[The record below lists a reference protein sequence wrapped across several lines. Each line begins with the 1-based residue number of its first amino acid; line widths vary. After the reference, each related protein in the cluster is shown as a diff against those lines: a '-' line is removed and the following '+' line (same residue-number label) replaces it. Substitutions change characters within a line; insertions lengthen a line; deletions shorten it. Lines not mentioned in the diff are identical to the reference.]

1 MANGIKGITIEFK
14 GDTTQLG
21 KALSSVNKQIRDTDS
36 ALREVDKA
44 LKLDPTN
51 TELLAQK
58 EALLAKQVEQVADKL
73 ELQQSAAV
81 EAAQALEE
89 GTISQE
95 EYAKLAAQISETSSR
110 LGELESEASGAAGG
124 LDEAADSAG
133 DVADSTEEAGE
144 AAEESGESF
153 LNWGE
158 IVAGAAEAAVV
169 AITAVVAAVTAA
181 SVALGSATLET
192 ASLADE
198 ILTLSTVTGISTETI
213 QAMNY
218 ASELL
223 DVSTDTMTGSMTR
236 LLRTMNSANE
246 GSESALE
253 GFQALGVSI
262 TDEAGNLRDNEDVFW
277 DVIDAL
283 GQIDNETER
292 DAAAMELLGRSA
304 QELNPLI
311 EAGSGAFEELRQE
324 AEETGYIMSG
334 DTLDAFG
341 ELDDNMQRLKNGATA
356 ARNAIGQIL
365 LPVLTDLSSEGVS
378 LLNDFTNAVLATD
391 GDISQLG
398 DVIDTMVPEVISLID
413 SYLPMLIE
421 IGGTII
427 GSIASS
433 LLDNMGLILTS
444 AGELILTIGQ
454 GIIDH
459 LGDLA
464 PVISSLLVQLAFF
477 ITDNLNT
484 VLLAAVQIIVA
495 ITQGLAEAAPE
506 LIPAIVDCVLLMVQ
520 TLLGPDCLPPLI
532 LAAQELLMGIVEG
545 LILATPDI
553 LESIPPLVESII
565 QSFAELG
572 PALVDNAY
580 EWGMDMI
587 SSLVNGI
594 EQALPLLASGAAG
607 AAGTIAAYLHHTTP
621 EKGPLKDDDQW
632 GSDFIDNFITGMNS
646 EDAALERALIQ
657 QGNVIYNGMSQD
669 YSGQLAGIASA
680 LNSIGSA
687 GGGMPSVI
695 NLYMGTTR
703 VGSVVVDA
711 MNTEYYLS
719 GGN

>member
-21 KALSSVNKQIRDTDS
+21 KALSSVNKQIRETDS

-124 LDEAADSAG
+124 LDEAAGSA
-133 DVADSTEEAGE
+133 DEVADSAEEAGA
-144 AAEESGESF
+144 AAEESGASF
-153 LNWGE
+153 EEWGSI
-158 IVAGAAEAAVV
+158 IVGAAEAGAV
-169 AITAVVAAVTAA
+169 AVAAVTAA
-181 SVALGSATLET
+181 VTAAAVALGSATLET

-198 ILTLSTVTGISTETI
+198 INTLSTVTGISTETI

-253 GFQALGVSI
+253 GFQSLGVSI

-283 GQIDNETER
+283 GEIDNETER

-341 ELDDNMQRLKNGATA
+341 ALDDNMQRLNNGATA
-356 ARNAIGQIL
+356 ARNAVGQIL

-378 LLNDFTNAVLATD
+378 LLNEFTNAVLDTD
-391 GDISQLG
+391 GLS
-398 DVIDTMVPEVISLID
+398 EH
-413 SYLPMLIE
+413 LPRAIRRKTE
-421 IGGTII
+421 T
-427 GSIASS
+427 
-433 LLDNMGLILTS
+433 
-444 AGELILTIGQ
+444 
-454 GIIDH
+454 
-459 LGDLA
+459 A
-464 PVISSLLVQLAFF
+464 P
-477 ITDNLNT
+477 
-484 VLLAAVQIIVA
+484 
-495 ITQGLAEAAPE
+495 
-506 LIPAIVDCVLLMVQ
+506 
-520 TLLGPDCLPPLI
+520 
-532 LAAQELLMGIVEG
+532 
-545 LILATPDI
+545 
-553 LESIPPLVESII
+553 
-565 QSFAELG
+565 
-572 PALVDNAY
+572 
-580 EWGMDMI
+580 
-587 SSLVNGI
+587 
-594 EQALPLLASGAAG
+594 
-607 AAGTIAAYLHHTTP
+607 
-621 EKGPLKDDDQW
+621 
-632 GSDFIDNFITGMNS
+632 
-646 EDAALERALIQ
+646 
-657 QGNVIYNGMSQD
+657 
-669 YSGQLAGIASA
+669 
-680 LNSIGSA
+680 
-687 GGGMPSVI
+687 
-695 NLYMGTTR
+695 
-703 VGSVVVDA
+703 
-711 MNTEYYLS
+711 
-719 GGN
+719 

>member
-21 KALSSVNKQIRDTDS
+21 KALSSVNKQIRETDS

-81 EAAQALEE
+81 EAAQALED

-124 LDEAADSAG
+124 LDEAADSAD
-133 DVADSTEEAGE
+133 DVAASTEEAGD

-169 AITAVVAAVTAA
+169 AITAVVAVVTAA

-223 DVSTDTMTGSMTR
+223 DVSTDTVTGSMTR

-378 LLNDFTNAVLATD
+378 LLNEFTNAVLDTD

-398 DVIDTMVPEVISLID
+398 DVIDTMVPQVLEIVNT
-413 SYLPMLIE
+413 YLPVLLE
-421 IGGTII
+421 LGGTII
-427 GSIASS
+427 GTLASA
-433 LLDNMGLILTS
+433 LLDNLGLILST
-444 AGELILTIGQ
+444 AGELILSLGQ

-459 LGDLA
+459 LGELG
-464 PVISSLLVQLAFF
+464 PVISDLLVQIAFF

-484 VLLAAVQIIVA
+484 VLLAAVQIIIA

-594 EQALPLLASGAAG
+594 DQALPLLASGAAG

-657 QGNVIYNGMSQD
+657 QGNIIYNGMSQD

-680 LNSIGSA
+680 LSSIVSS
-687 GGGMPSVI
+687 GGGMPPVI
-695 NLYMGTTR
+695 NLHVGTNR

>member
-21 KALSSVNKQIRDTDS
+21 KALTSVNKQIRETDS

-153 LNWGE
+153 INWGE

-378 LLNDFTNAVLATD
+378 LLNEFTNAVLDTD

-398 DVIDTMVPEVISLID
+398 DVIDTMVPQVLEIVNT
-413 SYLPMLIE
+413 YLPVLLE
-421 IGGTII
+421 LGGTII
-427 GSIASS
+427 GTLASA
-433 LLDNMGLILTS
+433 LLDNLGLILST
-444 AGELILTIGQ
+444 AGELILSLGQ

-459 LGDLA
+459 LGELG
-464 PVISSLLVQLAFF
+464 PVISDLLVQIAFF

-484 VLLAAVQIIVA
+484 VLLAAVQIIIA
-495 ITQGLAEAAPE
+495 ITNGLAEAAPE

-594 EQALPLLASGAAG
+594 DQALPLLASGAAG

-646 EDAALERALIQ
+646 EDAALQRALIQ
-657 QGNVIYNGMSQD
+657 QGNIIYNGMSQD
-669 YSGQLAGIASA
+669 YSGQLAGIASQLGA
-680 LNSIGSA
+680 IGSA
-687 GGGMPSVI
+687 GGGMPPVI

-711 MNTEYYLS
+711 MDTEYYLS

>member
-1 MANGIKGITIEFK
+1 
-14 GDTTQLG
+14 
-21 KALSSVNKQIRDTDS
+21 
-36 ALREVDKA
+36 
-44 LKLDPTN
+44 
-51 TELLAQK
+51 
-58 EALLAKQVEQVADKL
+58 
-73 ELQQSAAV
+73 
-81 EAAQALEE
+81 
-89 GTISQE
+89 
-95 EYAKLAAQISETSSR
+95 
-110 LGELESEASGAAGG
+110 
-124 LDEAADSAG
+124 
-133 DVADSTEEAGE
+133 
-144 AAEESGESF
+144 
-153 LNWGE
+153 
-158 IVAGAAEAAVV
+158 
-169 AITAVVAAVTAA
+169 
-181 SVALGSATLET
+181 
-192 ASLADE
+192 
-198 ILTLSTVTGISTETI
+198 
-213 QAMNY
+213 
-218 ASELL
+218 
-223 DVSTDTMTGSMTR
+223 MTGSMTR

-283 GQIDNETER
+283 GEIDNETER

-378 LLNDFTNAVLATD
+378 LLNDFTNAVLDTD

-433 LLDNMGLILTS
+433 LLDNMDLILTS

-594 EQALPLLASGAAG
+594 NEALPLLASGAAG

>member
-607 AAGTIAAYLHHTTP
+607 AAGTIAAYLHHTPP